1 MQELSPDDKIEITR
15 SVMRILD
22 EWEIS
27 GEGIIRLLGLPEDTR
42 NRHLEKY
49 RHKTAFPDDPEL
61 WRRLEHVIGIA
72 DALRTT
78 YPLNGRVGVLWL
90 HKPHRRFRGRTPI
103 QIMVEG
109 GLNGMHRVRSD
120 LDCSYAWDRSGSQ
133 R

>member
-1 MQELSPDDKIEITR
+1 MKQLSLDEKIEITR
-15 SVMRILD
+15 SVMHILD

-27 GEGIIRLLGLPEDTR
+27 NEGIIRLLGMPEDTR
-42 NRHLEKY
+42 LRQLEKF
-49 RHKTAFPDDPEL
+49 RHKTPFPDDKEL

-78 YPLNGRVGVLWL
+78 YPLNAQVGILWL

-120 LDCSYAWDRSGSQ
+120 LDCAYSWDRSGSHG
-133 R
+133 